1 MIFHLIQ
8 NENSFKLP
16 KSYQKILPSKS
27 QCCRSMLV
35 ITANNC
41 FTILQISTW
50 EQQIYV
56 LSTSGKQQQQ
66 IKLKYNKGLEAGA

>member
-1 MIFHLIQ
+1 
-8 NENSFKLP
+8 
-16 KSYQKILPSKS
+16 
-27 QCCRSMLV
+27 MLV
-35 ITANNC
+35 ITANNRI
-41 FTILQISTW
+41 TILQISKW

>member
-1 MIFHLIQ
+1 
-8 NENSFKLP
+8 
-16 KSYQKILPSKS
+16 
-27 QCCRSMLV
+27 MLV

-41 FTILQISTW
+41 ITILQISTW